1 MKLYCYS
8 TSPIDFWLGAI
19 TGEQLFK
26 AMWDSCWQDW
36 DSLATACKQVGE
48 LKAQA
53 EEAFKTIGWEGDA
66 REGPFYFALPGDNNL
81 LIGYIVK
88 QDNNGECFVASPVP
102 LTHLEGLASQVFIT
116 A

>member
-53 EEAFKTIGWEGDA
+53 EEAFKGTSKNTISPCVEA
-66 REGPFYFALPGDNNL
+66 PIAYNL
-81 LIGYIVK
+81 
-88 QDNNGECFVASPVP
+88 DS
-102 LTHLEGLASQVFIT
+102 
-116 A
+116 